1 MNMRSG
7 DDAIEVSVLQIG
19 EPPGRSSRVV
29 IVNKGEDAESLFG
42 IVGDDLFDESPAHQP
57 SDGLGSVGIAMPIA
71 ITIESFEQI
80 AADRHAE
87 SYEGVFHI
95 ERSVIFFMSICW
107 YRFNP
112 PDRLILESADRSRGG
127 SFGGP
132 RRSIFE
138 PTIAYSIDATGTQ
151 APSCFELATA
161 ASMKAIP
168 AAPSAIPGSSKGLGA
183 FSPRLARIVHSIVRC
198 KFASAS

>member
-19 EPPGRSSRVV
+19 EPPRRSSRVV
-29 IVNKGEDAESLFG
+29 IVNEREDAESLFG

-71 ITIESFEQI
+71 ITIETLEQI

-112 PDRLILESADRSRGG
+112 PDRLSTRSPHPRIGGSIALPTDRSAGRGDR
-127 SFGGP
+127 SLS
-132 RRSIFE
+132 RRSLIRSTRPE
-138 PTIAYSIDATGTQ
+138 PKRLLVSN
-151 APSCFELATA
+151 SR
-161 ASMKAIP
+161 
-168 AAPSAIPGSSKGLGA
+168 
-183 FSPRLARIVHSIVRC
+183 PRPR
-198 KFASAS
+198 